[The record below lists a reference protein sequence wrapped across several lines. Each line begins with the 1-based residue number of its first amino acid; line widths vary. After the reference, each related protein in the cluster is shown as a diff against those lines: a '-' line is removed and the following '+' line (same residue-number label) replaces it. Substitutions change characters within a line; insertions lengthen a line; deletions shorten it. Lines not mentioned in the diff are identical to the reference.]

1 MLMELLSTLIWLL
14 VFFMLARFLL
24 NLLLESKEARL
35 TRDKLMHHA
44 DMMIRIVKLEPLP
57 EQGTILAYDL
67 ENNQYLAQGQ
77 DEDQVKQAIM
87 QRFPEKVFVLNDRPF
102 SANEKVKVKN
112 EESDTR

>member
-1 MLMELLSTLIWLL
+1 MELLSTLVWFT

-24 NLLLESKEARL
+24 NLLLESKEASL
-35 TRDKLMHHA
+35 ARDKLLQHA

-77 DEDQVKQAIM
+77 DEDEVKQAIM

-102 SANEKVKVKN
+102 SANQKVKVKI
-112 EESDTR
+112 EESNTR